1 MKHSHHH
8 VYRSSLSTPFL
19 LLGLAMVSPTLAL
32 ATDLQTYGG
41 SGGTPFRDECP
52 KGWYLVGL
60 DGRAGEWV
68 DRIATVCAPWLRDKQ
83 TFGKPAVGR
92 YHGDSTGGVKREPIC
107 WGLGINN
114 RVVQSWELTRLTGDK
129 KFVRYI
135 IVNCTS
141 LASPTATGRFT
152 FGGPITADEGTTF
165 FDEAGTQ
172 RPDAPLNTAC
182 PAGEVAIG
190 IHGRAGLFLDQ
201 IGLICG
207 HSPAKFI
214 APPAT
219 SANPLAV
226 APTIATKVNPL
237 AVSPVS
243 DDKFVIVKPTENYR
257 VVQGQLVL
265 LVKPP
270 KLGVPPVTALEF
282 RWLDAPPG
290 QPPSYTVAV
299 ETPKLLQDYLVP
311 QQSQPRN
318 AGRWEVRARTAAQ
331 PTPGPWSQ
339 PVRFQIVLVQP
350 FQSQRQPSSI
360 QQTAPLPSS
369 SVMQP
374 SAIPQTAPLPSSSVT
389 QAPAPSSATTQ
400 MKRSSS
406 MIMPRGLDKQAAP
419 DSNQTVDP
427 LPKPEKKP

>member
-1 MKHSHHH
+1 MIGALQEEAHMTHSHDHIL
-8 VYRSSLSTPFL
+8 RSSLPTLFL
-19 LLGLAMVSPTLAL
+19 VLGLALVSPDLAL

-60 DGRAGEWV
+60 NGRAGEWV
-68 DRIATVCAPWLRDKQ
+68 DRVATVCAPWLRGKQ
-83 TFGKPAVGR
+83 TFGQPTVGR
-92 YHGDSTGGVKREPIC
+92 YHGDSTGGVKRETIC
-107 WGLGINN
+107 WGFGINN
-114 RVVQSWELTRLTGDK
+114 RVIQSWKLTRLTGDN

-141 LASPTATGRFT
+141 LAPPTATGRFT
-152 FGGPITADEGTTF
+152 FGGPITEDAGTTF

-207 HSPAKFI
+207 SSPAKFI

-219 SANPLAV
+219 SVNPLAI
-226 APTIATKVNPL
+226 APTSATKVNPL

-243 DDKFVIVKPTENYR
+243 DDMFVIVKPAANDR
-257 VVQGQLVL
+257 VIQGQFVL

-270 KLGVPPVTALEF
+270 KIGVPPVTALEF
-282 RWLDAPPG
+282 KWLDAPPG
-290 QPPSYTVAV
+290 QATSYTIAV
-299 ETPKLLQDYLVP
+299 ETPKLLQNYLVP
-311 QQSQPRN
+311 QQSTPRN

-339 PVRFQIVLVQP
+339 PARFQVVVVQP
-350 FQSQRQPSSI
+350 VQSQTPFSPV
-360 QQTAPLPSS
+360 QQTSPLTP
-369 SVMQP
+369 
-374 SAIPQTAPLPSSSVT
+374 SSVT
-389 QAPAPSSATTQ
+389 QAPAPSSAATQ

-406 MIMPRGLDKQAAP
+406 MIMPRGVDKEAAP
-419 DSNQTVDP
+419 DSNQTVDTS
-427 LPKPEKKP
+427 PKPEMKP